1 VDASV
6 IDKADT
12 AWVLISTALVMLMTP
27 GLALFYGGLVRQK
40 NALSTVMH
48 SFFLLALISVV
59 WVFVGYSLAFGPDI
73 GGVIGGLDWVML
85 TEVGAAPEPGYAAT
99 IPHALFMAYQM
110 MFAVITP
117 ALISGAF
124 AERKR
129 FSAFV
134 VFSLLWS
141 LTVYSPVAH
150 WVWAQGGWL
159 REIGALDFAGGT
171 VVHITSGVSA
181 LVVALVL
188 GKRTGDA
195 APEPH
200 NATMTV
206 LGASLL
212 WFGWF
217 GFNGGSALGA
227 NELAVTAV
235 VTTHTAAAAGALMWT
250 GLGWLRHRRVSVVGA
265 TAGAVAGLVAI
276 TPAAGFVTP
285 LSALFIG
292 LIGGAGCFVVVEL
305 FVRGR
310 VDDALDVFGVHG
322 AGGILG
328 AILTGV
334 FASNSVNAAGADGL
348 LHGSPALLIAQL
360 IAVGVVIAY
369 SAVMTWILLRLIRFV
384 MPLRVSEQ
392 QEQAGL
398 DRAVHGEDA
407 YIFERDQ

>member
-1 VDASV
+1 
-6 IDKADT
+6 
-12 AWVLISTALVMLMTP
+12 
-27 GLALFYGGLVRQK
+27 
-40 NALSTVMH
+40 
-48 SFFLLALISVV
+48 
-59 WVFVGYSLAFGPDI
+59 
-73 GGVIGGLDWVML
+73 
-85 TEVGAAPEPGYAAT
+85 
-99 IPHALFMAYQM
+99 
-110 MFAVITP
+110 
-117 ALISGAF
+117 
-124 AERKR
+124 
-129 FSAFV
+129 
-134 VFSLLWS
+134 
-141 LTVYSPVAH
+141 
-150 WVWAQGGWL
+150 
-159 REIGALDFAGGT
+159 
-171 VVHITSGVSA
+171 VHITSGVSA
-181 LVVALVL
+181 LVAALVL

-227 NELAVTAV
+227 NELAVTAL
-235 VTTHTAAAAGALMWT
+235 VTTHTAAVAGALMWT

-328 AILTGV
+328 AILAGV
-334 FASNSVNAAGADGL
+334 FASKGVNTAGADAL
-348 LHGSPALLIAQL
+348 LHGSPTLLIAQL

-369 SAVMTWILLRLIRFV
+369 SAVMTWILLRLIRLV
-384 MPLRVSEQ
+384 TPLRVSEQ
-392 QEQAGL
+392 QEQDGL

-407 YIFERDQ
+407 YIFEGEQ